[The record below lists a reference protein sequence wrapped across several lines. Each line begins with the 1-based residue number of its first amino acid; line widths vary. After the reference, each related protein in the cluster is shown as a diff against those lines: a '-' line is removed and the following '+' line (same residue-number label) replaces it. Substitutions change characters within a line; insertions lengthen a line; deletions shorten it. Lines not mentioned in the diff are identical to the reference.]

1 MEVVERVVVS
11 PAPPAQP
18 RAPRH
23 DEWAGVLRELTGQ
36 IDRGLVYDR
45 ELLTVA
51 RAVDEVIAALRRRP
65 YRR

>member
-1 MEVVERVVVS
+1 M
-11 PAPPAQP
+11 
-18 RAPRH
+18 
-23 DEWAGVLRELTGQ
+23 LRDLAGQ

>member
-1 MEVVERVVVS
+1 VEVVERVVVTPGS
-11 PAPPAQP
+11 PAQP

-23 DEWAGVLRELTGQ
+23 DEWAGVLRDLTGQ

-65 YRR
+65 HRR